1 MARHA
6 MLRFLETAFRR
17 WWVFCL
23 PLAAMAAL
31 AVMSLQGQER
41 EFESTAVVRADDETL
56 LASQNDDG
64 GFSFETPADVAS
76 RQIAESLRT
85 DEFIESVIDRTEI
98 EPGVVPGLITNDDFR
113 GAISTWADGDHLVKV
128 RATTADPE
136 ASKRIAEST
145 VEGFRQ
151 AVVASTRSESDTAIE
166 FWEDQSGPYRE
177 DVDQAQA
184 AYDDFL
190 RENPDPDGDEPRP
203 EIEARQLETLTDD
216 LNKAEDRYD
225 EIQTKVDE
233 AALLSAQAEAS
244 VDQRLRVID
253 KPVAATAPLSTKK
266 DQVITV
272 GLYLMLGALLSL
284 AITALLTVL
293 DRSIHSAADV
303 KSRLGDGVDVLAEVP
318 ETKGKKGP
326 IGAGP
331 TAAATAELQRKGA
344 SV

>member
-1 MARHA
+1 M
-6 MLRFLETAFRR
+6 
-17 WWVFCL
+17 
-23 PLAAMAAL
+23 
-31 AVMSLQGQER
+31 
-41 EFESTAVVRADDETL
+41 
-56 LASQNDDG
+56 
-64 GFSFETPADVAS
+64 
-76 RQIAESLRT
+76 
-85 DEFIESVIDRTEI
+85 
-98 EPGVVPGLITNDDFR
+98 PGLVTLDDFR
-113 GAISTWADGDHLVKV
+113 GAISTWSDGDHLVKV

-136 ASKRIAEST
+136 ASRRLAEST
-145 VEGFRQ
+145 IEGFRQ
-151 AVVASTRSESDTAIE
+151 AVVASTRAESDTAIE
-166 FWEDQSGPYRE
+166 FWTDQAGPYRE

-184 AYDDFL
+184 AYDAFL
-190 RENPDPDGDEPRP
+190 EENPEPDGDAPRP

-216 LNKAEDRYD
+216 LNKAEDKYD

-233 AALLSAQAEAS
+233 AELLSAQAEAS

-266 DQVITV
+266 EQVITV
-272 GLYLMLGALLSL
+272 GLYLMLGALMSL

-293 DRSIHSAADV
+293 DRSIHGAADV

-318 ETKGKKGP
+318 ETKGKKRP